1 MNKKFF
7 GIIGVLAV
15 IIVVIGVYMFSTKH
29 KSTQNETVAVNK
41 MSITIKGYTMDI
53 NSKEVG
59 HASSKSYFN
68 TSFDIIDKDN
78 NKCTYYVDFV
88 DLNLIS
94 DNTGNDGIIDDIARP
109 KEITINGKKFE
120 YYLDESNWNAT
131 LYYRI
136 PDGEGQLI
144 IKVSGG
150 GVFDSEGNQ
159 AKMLAYVDEKV
170 LESDELAEILKF
182 SVHK

>member
-1 MNKKFF
+1 MNKKFIE
-7 GIIGVLAV
+7 IIGILVV
-15 IIVVIGVYMFSTKH
+15 IIVVVGVCIFIAKH
-29 KSTQNETVAVNK
+29 KSTQNETGVFNK
-41 MSITIKGYTMDI
+41 TSITIKGYTIDI
-53 NSKEVG
+53 NSKDVG
-59 HASSKSYFN
+59 HSSSKSYFN

-94 DNTGNDGIIDDIARP
+94 DNTDNDGIIYDIARP

-120 YYLDESNWNAT
+120 YYLDESNSNAT
-131 LYYRI
+131 LYYGI

-159 AKMLAYVDEKV
+159 AKMLAYVDKKV
-170 LESDELAEILKF
+170 LESNELAEILKF